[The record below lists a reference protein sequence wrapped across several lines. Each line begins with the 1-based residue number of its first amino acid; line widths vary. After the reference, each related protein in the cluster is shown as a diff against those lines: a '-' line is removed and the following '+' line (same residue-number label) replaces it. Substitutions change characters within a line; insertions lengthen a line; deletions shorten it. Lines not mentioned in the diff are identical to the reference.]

1 MRETLLRP
9 APGKKDLDPA
19 LAGAL
24 AQAAAAL
31 ARLDQALAGHPL
43 LPAFLHRARLDAVRR
58 QAAVDGLVIDPWHLA
73 AVLEGFRL
81 RMDGAL
87 RIIDRGAI
95 LAAARHALDLHQWL
109 VAPDFD
115 QEGAVQRAGQVLARP
130 RRPAPPRCSPPP
142 PGCTPGSA
150 ATATAVAGRRWRRPR
165 GGGARPP
172 IRAALVRFWVT
183 QHLLRAPVPLTG
195 DRALRPDTPW
205 QRDTWMPAFLSA
217 LADEAADG
225 LDRLVALE
233 RAWRAARRAVSGRRR
248 HSRAAAAVDLLAAAP
263 LVSASSLAAGLGM
276 AVKNATLLLDDFCAA
291 GIAIE
296 VTHRSKRRLF
306 GLTGLAP
313 LRDVVRPPYRP
324 EPGRGRGRPAAGGR
338 GCDRPAGAAVGPAD
352 PDRSPAVRLQ
362 RPRAL
367 DGPNGPDHPPGAAH
381 PRSSP
386 AAQHAARR
394 SSIVQRRRRPAE
406 PGGNG
411 TRCAHLLKSGL
422 AASSRRRRRRVIAGD
437 RSAPGAPG
445 DCGLR

>member
-1 MRETLLRP
+1 MLETLLRP
-9 APGKKDLDPA
+9 APGKDLDPA

-115 QEGAVQRAGQVLARP
+115 QEGAVQRAEQVLA
-130 RRPAPPRCSPPP
+130 AAAAS
-142 PGCTPGSA
+142 GTTPLLAA
-150 ATATAVAGRRWRRPR
+150 ATGLHAWLGGDGSSGGDGHGGGHGDGA
-165 GGGARPP
+165 GGARPP
-172 IRAALVRFWVT
+172 IRAALVRFWVS

-233 RAWRAARRAVSGRRR
+233 RAWRAARRAVAGRRR

-263 LVSASSLAAGLGM
+263 LLSATSLAAGLGM

-296 VTHRSKRRLF
+296 VTHRAKRRLF

-324 EPGRGRGRPAAGGR
+324 EPGRGRGRPPLVAEEAITVPALPSDPLTPI
-338 GCDRPAGAAVGPAD
+338 DR
-352 PDRSPAVRLQ
+352 
-362 RPRAL
+362 RPFDYSDLAHWMTQMDQTIRQARRAL
-367 DGPNGPDHPPGAAH
+367 GTLPASGSMQSEPDG
-381 PRSSP
+381 
-386 AAQHAARR
+386 
-394 SSIVQRRRRPAE
+394 
-406 PGGNG
+406 
-411 TRCAHLLKSGL
+411 
-422 AASSRRRRRRVIAGD
+422 
-437 RSAPGAPG
+437 
-445 DCGLR
+445 

>member
-1 MRETLLRP
+1 MRETLLWP
-9 APGKKDLDPA
+9 APGKNPA

-24 AQAAAAL
+24 AQAAAAI

-43 LPAFLHRARLDAVRR
+43 LPAFLHRARLEAVRR
-58 QAAVDGLVIDPWHLA
+58 QAAVDGQAIDPWHLA

-115 QEGAVQRAGQVLARP
+115 QEGAVQRAAQVLAD
-130 RRPAPPRCSPPP
+130 AAAS
-142 PGCTPGSA
+142 GATPLLAA
-150 ATATAVAGRRWRRPR
+150 ATGLHTWLSGDGHGDGDGRSDGDGSSGGDGH

-183 QHLLRAPVPLTG
+183 QRLLRAPVPLTG

-205 QRDTWMPAFLSA
+205 QPDTWVPAFLMA
-217 LADEAADG
+217 LADEAADA

-233 RAWRAARRAVSGRRR
+233 RAWRAARHAVAGRRR

-296 VTHRSKRRLF
+296 VTHRAKRRLF

-324 EPGRGRGRPAAGGR
+324 EPGRGRGRPPLEAEDAITLPALPSDPLTPI
-338 GCDRPAGAAVGPAD
+338 DRRPFDYSDLAHWMTQMDRSIRQARRALSAVAPPTRQHTDVASDPLATLPDSPAD
-352 PDRSPAVRLQ
+352 
-362 RPRAL
+362 
-367 DGPNGPDHPPGAAH
+367 
-381 PRSSP
+381 
-386 AAQHAARR
+386 AQ
-394 SSIVQRRRRPAE
+394 
-406 PGGNG
+406 
-411 TRCAHLLKSGL
+411 
-422 AASSRRRRRRVIAGD
+422 
-437 RSAPGAPG
+437 
-445 DCGLR
+445 